1 MNKFLNSFLLFC
13 SILAFG
19 ILDKIKI
26 MLFLS
31 KKQQYFVASILINL
45 EFQCHLHEVRL
56 CEIYLKWYSSS
67 TSVKI
72 VLENRMKHGTVTW
85 ILRLS
90 EFWFKLWSGYCE
102 IHVDCDEYISEI
114 KLNERSKN
122 LYKKIIIFFIDNKE
136 CKKYGKLK

>member
-1 MNKFLNSFLLFC
+1 
-13 SILAFG
+13 
-19 ILDKIKI
+19 
-26 MLFLS
+26 
-31 KKQQYFVASILINL
+31 
-45 EFQCHLHEVRL
+45 
-56 CEIYLKWYSSS
+56 
-67 TSVKI
+67 
-72 VLENRMKHGTVTW
+72 MKHGTVTW

-114 KLNERSKN
+114 KLNERSKD